1 MKLPPSV
8 QVPGPT
14 FFPMIIIGLLLLM
27 AVLSTVQILR
37 NRAQAAARRSRP
49 ATVRP
54 RGFDDVDAHP
64 DEFDADSVDLD
75 GDQVDEIPPDVPPG
89 REPWPAKAF
98 SDWRALGIVLGSLVA
113 CIALLVPAGWIIA
126 AAVLFWGVSYALGSR
141 RPVFDL
147 SVALVMSSLIQ
158 LIFGALLGP
167 EPAGRIPG
175 GGALTMDQ
183 LSNLMQGFGSVLTP
197 MNLLWVFVG
206 CMLGTAVG
214 VLPGL
219 GSAMAVALLL
229 PVTFSLDP
237 VGAFIMFAGIYYGG
251 LFGDSTTAIL
261 MNTPG
266 NSTAIASTFE
276 GHRMAKRGR
285 GPQALATAAI
295 GAFTGGLLATILVVF
310 FAPVLADL
318 ATVFGP
324 TEYFALAVVAFI
336 ATAAVVA
343 DSAVKGV
350 AALSIG
356 LALALVGVDWH
367 QWRLALH
374 LRGCRRCSTGSTSSS
389 SPSACWPSARCCT
402 SHPGS
407 TRIRSATT
415 MGMNKRPF
423 LSRGEFREAL
433 PAWLRGSAF
442 GVPFGAI
449 PAGGA
454 EIPTFLAFGLER
466 RLDRR
471 RKDPQFGKGAIRG
484 LAAPESAAN
493 ATAGSA
499 MGSLLA
505 LGLPTS
511 ATAAIMLAA
520 FQQYGMQPGPL
531 LFTRNSD
538 LVWALLAS
546 LFVGMFVLLIINLPF
561 APLWAKL
568 LLIPKPY
575 LYAGI
580 TVFAVLGVYAGSS
593 SLIDLVLLVLIGLLG
608 FVLRR
613 YGLPLAPVLIAVI
626 LGPLAETSLRRALAV
641 SEGDVGTLFDSGLA
655 LTLYGLLA
663 LGIIWVGVNKV
674 RGRVKV
680 DI

>member
-1 MKLPPSV
+1 
-8 QVPGPT
+8 
-14 FFPMIIIGLLLLM
+14 
-27 AVLSTVQILR
+27 
-37 NRAQAAARRSRP
+37 
-49 ATVRP
+49 
-54 RGFDDVDAHP
+54 
-64 DEFDADSVDLD
+64 
-75 GDQVDEIPPDVPPG
+75 
-89 REPWPAKAF
+89 
-98 SDWRALGIVLGSLVA
+98 
-113 CIALLVPAGWIIA
+113 
-126 AAVLFWGVSYALGSR
+126 
-141 RPVFDL
+141 
-147 SVALVMSSLIQ
+147 
-158 LIFGALLGP
+158 
-167 EPAGRIPG
+167 
-175 GGALTMDQ
+175 MDQ
-183 LSNLMQGFGSVLTP
+183 LSNLMQGFSLALTP
-197 MNLLWVFVG
+197 INLVWVVVG
-206 CMLGTAVG
+206 CVLGTAVG

-285 GPQALATAAI
+285 APQALATAAI

-310 FAPVLADL
+310 FAPVLAEL

-324 TEYFALAVVAFI
+324 AEYFALAVVAFV

-343 DSAVKGV
+343 DSAVKGLS
-350 AALSIG
+350 ALAIG
-356 LALALVGVDWH
+356 LAIALIGVDAISGAARYTFGVPSLLDGIDIVVITVGLLALGEV
-367 QWRLALH
+367 LFIA
-374 LRGCRRCSTGSTSSS
+374 S
-389 SPSACWPSARCCT
+389 
-402 SHPGS
+402 
-407 TRIRSATT
+407 RIHKDPEATA
-415 MGMNKRPF
+415 MKISGRPY
-423 LSRGEFREAL
+423 LSGKEFREAL

-442 GVPFGAI
+442 GLPFGAI

-454 EIPTFLAFGLER
+454 EIPTCLAFGLER
-466 RLDRR
+466 TLDRR
-471 RKDPQFGKGAIRG
+471 RAEPQFGTGAIRG
-484 LAAPESAAN
+484 LAAPEAAAN

-531 LFTRNSD
+531 LFTRNGD

-546 LFVGMFVLLIINLPF
+546 LFVGMIVLLVINLPF

-568 LLIPKPY
+568 LMIPKPY

-580 TVFAVLGVYAGSS
+580 TVFSALGVYASSGSIFDVAM
-593 SLIDLVLLVLIGLLG
+593 LTVIGLLG
-608 FVLRR
+608 FALRWF
-613 YGLPLAPVLIAVI
+613 GLPLAPVLIAVI
-626 LGPLAETSLRRALAV
+626 LGPLAETSLRRALAI
-641 SEGDVGTLFDSGLA
+641 SEGDPGALFSSGLTI
-655 LTLYGLLA
+655 TLYALLLLGLVWAVMTRLRNRA
-663 LGIIWVGVNKV
+663 
-674 RGRVKV
+674 RV